1 MGTLIED
8 LLAIMDDECKDCEE
22 WQKNRPI
29 IINIYMGDD
38 EE

>member
-8 LLAIMDDECKDCEE
+8 LIAIMDDECKDCEE
-22 WQKNRPI
+22 WKKNKPI